1 MLSKNEKEAN
11 AKLGIENF
19 KRKYK
24 QFTKL
29 FYEEYMQSISLGYFE
44 EFMDN
49 ILDNETL
56 PLTEF
61 TKAFHNELDDE
72 LREEDREGGNQYHE
86 ATKRFYYKIVVD
98 NYKPDSEP
106 DNENVIQLFS
116 SDKLYEG
123 VE

>member
-24 QFTKL
+24 QFIEL

-86 ATKRFYYKIVVD
+86 ATKRFYYKIVAD

-116 SDKLYEG
+116 SDTKA
-123 VE
+123 